1 MVGHTTRDTRTTR
14 SYGILREGD
23 PLVFEEDL
31 DGPCGQPHIDLGAD
45 MGADFGDDFESF
57 AWPTMRERSALYRA
71 SASLLRVAEAI
82 KTDGVRFD

>member
-1 MVGHTTRDTRTTR
+1 MLGNGRVLAVAGYPHMRR
-14 SYGILREGD
+14 D
-23 PLVFEEDL
+23 PLVFEENL
-31 DGPCGQPHIDLGAD
+31 DGPRGQPHIDLGAD

-57 AWPTMRERSALYRA
+57 AWPTMRERSALYWA